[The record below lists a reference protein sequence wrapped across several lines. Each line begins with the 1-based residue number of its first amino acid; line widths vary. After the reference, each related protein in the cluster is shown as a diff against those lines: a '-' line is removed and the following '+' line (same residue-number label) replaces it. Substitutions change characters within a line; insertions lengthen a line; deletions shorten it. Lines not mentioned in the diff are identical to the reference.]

1 MALAL
6 MRLMGPN
13 GGLLRT
19 LLFAAL
25 AFVTW
30 SNVAEARRHQRPGTA
45 SSSHAHAE
53 RASAH
58 RSHSSSRSRASSR
71 SAHRSHSYSHSVVH
85 VATSDPWS
93 PYYVAPTRSGYV
105 WVSGSYHHGHYVPG
119 HWRPTSSPGPDMVW
133 VPGYWDGYHYVDG
146 YWRPLSRSGYV
157 WTSGHYDGGTWVSGT
172 WTIHGASVGV
182 GLGSVDI
189 EVHAPHH

>member
-1 MALAL
+1 
-6 MRLMGPN
+6 
-13 GGLLRT
+13 
-19 LLFAAL
+19 
-25 AFVTW
+25 
-30 SNVAEARRHQRPGTA
+30 
-45 SSSHAHAE
+45 
-53 RASAH
+53 
-58 RSHSSSRSRASSR
+58 
-71 SAHRSHSYSHSVVH
+71 